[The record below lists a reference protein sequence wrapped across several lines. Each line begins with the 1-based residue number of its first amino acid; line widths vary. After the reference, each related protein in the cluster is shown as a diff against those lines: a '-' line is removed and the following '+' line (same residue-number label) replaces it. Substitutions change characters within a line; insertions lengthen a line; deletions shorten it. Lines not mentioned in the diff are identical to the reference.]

1 MSRIQ
6 DAMSV
11 LGLTVVGAITASYV
25 NFTITAQY
33 VSEYSTINFQEIL
46 DGIFPKQIPMCLV
59 FLGYYLL
66 KKKKM
71 SAVKLIGVYLV
82 IAIVLG
88 VLGIV

>member
-1 MSRIQ
+1 
-6 DAMSV
+6 
-11 LGLTVVGAITASYV
+11 
-25 NFTITAQY
+25 
-33 VSEYSTINFQEIL
+33 
-46 DGIFPKQIPMCLV
+46 MCLV